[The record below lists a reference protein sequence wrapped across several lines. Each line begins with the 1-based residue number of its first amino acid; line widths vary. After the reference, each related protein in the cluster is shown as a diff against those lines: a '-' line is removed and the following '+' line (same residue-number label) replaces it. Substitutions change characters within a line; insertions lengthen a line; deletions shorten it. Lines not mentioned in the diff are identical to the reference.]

1 MSSKR
6 RKQIFGLFVL
16 GILFSAALLCFFAIL
31 VSVSKIKSDKI
42 DEVVPLSQRKYS
54 VLITGVPETDSFLK
68 QVYEGASIVSNFY
81 DCAIQYYIPEIRT
94 KDNSLQS
101 LFDYAS
107 FINADCV
114 ISYLDAGQEEFELP
128 VNSSGELIPLITVGV
143 YSSEIPQLSHI
154 GVNHAELGV
163 KMARETIDFLS
174 GNGSVFILNISDF
187 DNFYNSTLVNNIYNT
202 LRFEKGISVLNSEFT
217 ETYNLS
223 IEDTIRQ
230 QIASSGKIDLILAL
244 SEQSTVLAAQTVLDL
259 NLSSVTKIIG
269 FSEGHE
275 SLGYYQK
282 GIVSELFCSDTVDIG
297 KKSIQQ
303 FSEYK
308 ANGSANSYV
317 SANIKIL
324 KPGKR

>member
-1 MSSKR
+1 M
-6 RKQIFGLFVL
+6 
-16 GILFSAALLCFFAIL
+16 
-31 VSVSKIKSDKI
+31 
-42 DEVVPLSQRKYS
+42 
-54 VLITGVPETDSFLK
+54 
-68 QVYEGASIVSNFY
+68 
-81 DCAIQYYIPEIRT
+81 
-94 KDNSLQS
+94 
-101 LFDYAS
+101 
-107 FINADCV
+107 
-114 ISYLDAGQEEFELP
+114 
-128 VNSSGELIPLITVGV
+128 
-143 YSSEIPQLSHI
+143 
-154 GVNHAELGV
+154 
-163 KMARETIDFLS
+163 
-174 GNGSVFILNISDF
+174 
-187 DNFYNSTLVNNIYNT
+187 
-202 LRFEKGISVLNSEFT
+202 LNSEFT

-269 FSEGHE
+269 FSEGRE

>member
-1 MSSKR
+1 MPAKR
-6 RKQIFGLFVL
+6 KKQIFVLSVL
-16 GILFSAALLCFFAIL
+16 GILFSAALLCFFVIL
-31 VSVSKIKSDKI
+31 VNVSKIQSDET
-42 DEVVPLSQRKYS
+42 DDSVPLAQRDYS
-54 VLITGVPETDSFLK
+54 VLITGVPGTESFLK

-101 LFDYAS
+101 LFDYAG

-114 ISYLDAGQEEFELP
+114 ITYLDAGQDDFELP
-128 VNSSGELIPLITVGV
+128 VNTSGELIPLITVGV

-154 GVNHAELGV
+154 GINYAELGI
-163 KMARETIDFLS
+163 KMAREAIDFLD

-187 DNFYNSTLVNNIYNT
+187 DNFYNSTLVNNLYNS
-202 LRFEKGISVLNSEFT
+202 LRLEKGITVLNSALT
-217 ETYNLS
+217 ETYGLS

-230 QIASSGKIDLILAL
+230 HIASSGKIDLILAL

-269 FSEGHE
+269 FGEGRE
-275 SLGYYQK
+275 SSGYYQK
-282 GIVSELFCSDTVDIG
+282 GIVSELFCSDAVDIG

-308 ANGSANSYV
+308 TNGSANSYV

-324 KPGKR
+324 KPGKK